1 MKGVVFHLLS
11 FMSPKKR
18 HKQKSRNSKLR
29 FSNMISTSIFVL
41 ASASPTR
48 KTILENAGIK
58 PIIRVSH
65 FDEEAIQVTDPTSL
79 VLTLAQCKAK
89 TIATEF
95 VGQNALVMGCD
106 SIMYLNGMIYGKP
119 NSKQTAIATWQKMRG
134 NHCELYTGHCLIDTK
149 TQRTIMRYGV
159 TKVYFADAT
168 DAEIESYAESGEPLC
183 CAGCFTLEKLG
194 GLLIEKIEG
203 CHTNV
208 LGLSLP
214 ILRQMLTEL
223 GYIIKFSANGTAIA
237 AATSANL
244 R

>member
-1 MKGVVFHLLS
+1 
-11 FMSPKKR
+11 MSHPV
-18 HKQKSRNSKLR
+18 
-29 FSNMISTSIFVL
+29 FVL

-48 KTILENAGIK
+48 KTILENAGIQ
-58 PIIRVSH
+58 PIVRVSH
-65 FDEEAIQVTDPTSL
+65 FDEDAIQVSDPTSL

-89 TIATEF
+89 VVLSQVSQEF
-95 VGQNALVMGCD
+95 AEQNALIMGCD
-106 SIMYLNGMIYGKP
+106 SIMYLNGIVYGKP
-119 NSKQTAIATWQKMRG
+119 DTKQIAIATWQKMRG
-134 NHCELYTGHCLIDTK
+134 NYCELYTGHCLIDTK
-149 TQRTIMRYGV
+149 TQRTVMRYGV

-168 DAEIESYAESGEPLC
+168 DAEIASYVDSGEPLC

-223 GYIIKFSANGTAIA
+223 GYCIQFGANGTKIVAM
-237 AATSANL
+237 
-244 R
+244 

>member
-1 MKGVVFHLLS
+1 M
-11 FMSPKKR
+11 
-18 HKQKSRNSKLR
+18 NSQP
-29 FSNMISTSIFVL
+29 IFVL
-41 ASASPTR
+41 ASASSTR
-48 KTILENAGIK
+48 KNILENAGIK
-58 PIIRVSH
+58 PIVRVSH
-65 FDEEAIQVTDPTSL
+65 FDEDAIQVSDPTSL

-89 TIATEF
+89 AIAHEF
-95 VGQNALVMGCD
+95 TGQNALIMGCD

-119 NSKQTAIATWQKMRG
+119 DSKEIAIATWQKMRG
-134 NHCELYTGHCLIDTK
+134 NYCELYTGHCLIDAK
-149 TQRTIMRYGV
+149 TDRSVMCYGV

-168 DAEIESYAESGEPLC
+168 DAEITSYAESGEPLC

-223 GYIIKFSANGTAIA
+223 GYSLQFSANGTIIQ
-237 AATSANL
+237 
-244 R
+244 

>member
-1 MKGVVFHLLS
+1 MRNISVISKISYTVNPSALFS
-11 FMSPKKR
+11 ESSIPKKNR
-18 HKQKSRNSKLR
+18 LFNMNSQP
-29 FSNMISTSIFVL
+29 IFVL

-48 KTILENAGIK
+48 KNILENAGIK
-58 PIIRVSH
+58 PIVRVSY
-65 FDEEAIQVTDPTSL
+65 FDEEAIQVSDPTSL

-89 TIATEF
+89 AIAHEF
-95 VGQNALVMGCD
+95 AGQNALIMGCD

-119 NSKQTAIATWQKMRG
+119 DNKEIAIATWQKMRG
-134 NHCELYTGHCLIDTK
+134 NYCELYTGHCLIDAK
-149 TQRTIMRYGV
+149 TERSVMRYGV

-168 DAEIESYAESGEPLC
+168 DAEITSYAESGEPLC

-223 GYIIKFSANGTAIA
+223 GYSLQFSANGTIIQ
-237 AATSANL
+237 
-244 R
+244 

>member
-1 MKGVVFHLLS
+1 M
-11 FMSPKKR
+11 
-18 HKQKSRNSKLR
+18 NS
-29 FSNMISTSIFVL
+29 NPIFVL

-48 KTILENAGIK
+48 KSILENAGLK
-58 PIIRVSH
+58 PLIRVSH
-65 FDEEAIQVTDPTSL
+65 FDEDAIQVTDPTTL

-89 TIATEF
+89 AIAHEF
-95 VGQNALVMGCD
+95 AGQNALIVGCD

-119 NSKQTAIATWQKMRG
+119 DSKQTAIATWQKMRG
-134 NHCELYTGHCLIDTK
+134 NYCELYTGHCLIEPQK
-149 TQRTIMRYGV
+149 QRTILRYGV
-159 TKVYFADAT
+159 TKVFFAEAT
-168 DAEIESYAESGEPLC
+168 DAEIASYVESGEPLC

-223 GYIIKFSANGTAIA
+223 GYSIQFSINGTTI
-237 AATSANL
+237 

>member
-1 MKGVVFHLLS
+1 M
-11 FMSPKKR
+11 
-18 HKQKSRNSKLR
+18 NSQP
-29 FSNMISTSIFVL
+29 IFVL

-48 KTILENAGIK
+48 KNILENAGIK
-58 PIIRVSH
+58 PIVRVSY
-65 FDEEAIQVTDPTSL
+65 FDEDAIQVSDPTSL

-89 TIATEF
+89 AIAHEF
-95 VGQNALVMGCD
+95 TGQNALIMGCD

-119 NSKQTAIATWQKMRG
+119 DSKEIAIATWQKMRG
-134 NHCELYTGHCLIDTK
+134 NYCELYTGHCLIDAK
-149 TQRTIMRYGV
+149 TERSVMRYGV
-159 TKVYFADAT
+159 TRVYFADAT
-168 DAEIESYAESGEPLC
+168 DAEIASYAESGEPLC

-223 GYIIKFSANGTAIA
+223 GYSFKFTANGTLIQ
-237 AATSANL
+237 
-244 R
+244 

>member
-1 MKGVVFHLLS
+1 MNFQ
-11 FMSPKKR
+11 P
-18 HKQKSRNSKLR
+18 
-29 FSNMISTSIFVL
+29 IFVL

-48 KTILENAGIK
+48 KNILENAGIK
-58 PIIRVSH
+58 PIVRVSY
-65 FDEEAIQVTDPTSL
+65 FDEDAIQVSDPTSL

-89 TIATEF
+89 AIAHEF
-95 VGQNALVMGCD
+95 TGQNALIMGCD

-119 NSKQTAIATWQKMRG
+119 DNKEIAIATWQKMRG
-134 NHCELYTGHCLIDTK
+134 NYCELYTGHCLIDAK
-149 TQRTIMRYGV
+149 TERSVMRYGV

-168 DAEIESYAESGEPLC
+168 DAEIASYAESGEPLC

-223 GYIIKFSANGTAIA
+223 GYSLQFSANGTIIQ
-237 AATSANL
+237 
-244 R
+244 

>member
-1 MKGVVFHLLS
+1 
-11 FMSPKKR
+11 MSYPV
-18 HKQKSRNSKLR
+18 
-29 FSNMISTSIFVL
+29 FVL

-48 KTILENAGIK
+48 KKILENAGIN
-58 PIIRVSH
+58 PMIRVSH
-65 FDEEAIQVTDPTSL
+65 FDEDAIQVSDPTSL

-89 TIATEF
+89 AVLSELEKELA
-95 VGQNALVMGCD
+95 GQYSLIMGCD

-119 NSKQTAIATWQKMRG
+119 ESKEVAIATWQKMRG
-134 NHCELYTGHCLIDTK
+134 NYCELYTGHCLIDTK
-149 TQRTIMRYGV
+149 SKRSVMRYGI
-159 TKVYFADAT
+159 TKVYFSNAT

-194 GLLIEKIEG
+194 GWLIDKIEG

-214 ILRQMLTEL
+214 ILRQMLAEL
-223 GYIIKFSANGTAIA
+223 GYGLHFSSNGTII
-237 AATSANL
+237 

>member
-1 MKGVVFHLLS
+1 
-11 FMSPKKR
+11 MSKP
-18 HKQKSRNSKLR
+18 
-29 FSNMISTSIFVL
+29 IFVL

-48 KTILENAGIK
+48 KSILENAGIK
-58 PIIRVSH
+58 PIVKVSY
-65 FDEEAIQVTDPTSL
+65 FDEDAIQVSDPTSL

-89 TIATEF
+89 AIATEF
-95 VGQNALVMGCD
+95 TGQNALIMGCD

-119 NSKQTAIATWQKMRG
+119 DSKEIAIATWQKMRG
-134 NHCELYTGHCLIDTK
+134 NYCELYTGHYLIDAK
-149 TQRTIMRYGV
+149 TQRSVMRHGV

-168 DAEIESYAESGEPLC
+168 DGEIESYAESGEPLC
-183 CAGCFTLEKLG
+183 CAGCFTMEKLG
-194 GLLIEKIEG
+194 GLLIERIEG

-223 GYIIKFSANGTAIA
+223 GYSLHFSANGTAI
-237 AATSANL
+237 

>member
-1 MKGVVFHLLS
+1 MTGVLITCLLKLFPS
-11 FMSPKKR
+11 ACCCKVD
-18 HKQKSRNSKLR
+18 QLSRLR
-29 FSNMISTSIFVL
+29 FFNMNSNPIFVL

-48 KTILENAGIK
+48 KKILENAGIQ
-58 PIIRVSH
+58 PIVRVSH
-65 FDEEAIQVTDPTSL
+65 FDEEAIQVYDPIAL

-89 TIATEF
+89 VILPVVSQEF
-95 VGQNALVMGCD
+95 AGQNALIMGCD

-119 NSKQTAIATWQKMRG
+119 DSKQIAIATWQKMRG
-134 NHCELYTGHCLIDTK
+134 NYCELYTGHCLIDTK

-159 TKVYFADAT
+159 TKVYFADVT
-168 DAEIESYAESGEPLC
+168 DAEIDSYAESGEPLC

-214 ILRQMLTEL
+214 ILRQMLKEL
-223 GYIIKFSANGTAIA
+223 NYSIQFSANGTAIIEL
-237 AATSANL
+237 NK
-244 R
+244 

>member
-1 MKGVVFHLLS
+1 MLMRNISVISKISYTVNPSALFS
-11 FMSPKKR
+11 ESSIPKKNR
-18 HKQKSRNSKLR
+18 LFNMNSQP
-29 FSNMISTSIFVL
+29 IFVL

-48 KTILENAGIK
+48 KNILENAGIK
-58 PIIRVSH
+58 PIVRVSY
-65 FDEEAIQVTDPTSL
+65 FDEEAIQVSDPTSL

-89 TIATEF
+89 AIAHEF
-95 VGQNALVMGCD
+95 AGQNALIMGCD

-119 NSKQTAIATWQKMRG
+119 DNKEIAIATWQKMRG
-134 NHCELYTGHCLIDTK
+134 NYCELYTGHCLIDAK
-149 TQRTIMRYGV
+149 TDRSVMRYGV

-168 DAEIESYAESGEPLC
+168 DAEITSYAESGEPLC

-223 GYIIKFSANGTAIA
+223 GYSLQFSANGTIIQ
-237 AATSANL
+237 
-244 R
+244 